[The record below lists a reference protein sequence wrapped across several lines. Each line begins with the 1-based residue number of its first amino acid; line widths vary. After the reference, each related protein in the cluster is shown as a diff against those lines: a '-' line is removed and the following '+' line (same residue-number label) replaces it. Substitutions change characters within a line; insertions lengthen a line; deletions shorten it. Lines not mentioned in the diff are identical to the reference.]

1 MVSHA
6 VLVLEL
12 VRALVLLV
20 IPVGL
25 LVPHVAPPVV
35 PGLVL
40 PGRVLVV
47 LSVRPP
53 TYLFK

>member
-1 MVSHA
+1 MVCRA

-12 VRALVLLV
+12 VRAVILAPLL
-20 IPVGL
+20 
-25 LVPHVAPPVV
+25 APLVV
-35 PGLVL
+35 PLVL
-40 PGRVLVV
+40 PVVLPERVLVV